1 MIHHAD
7 RSWHRVL
14 EKAFGAFDPEYLK
27 YLQNDTGYFPDRN
40 NFLNAFKT
48 LPLHETKYILFG
60 QDPYPREESAI
71 GYAFIDG
78 KVQKLFS
85 ETGLS
90 KEVNRAT
97 SLRNFMKML
106 LLCEGELKEDFSKEA
121 LAKVD
126 TAKYIQSI
134 HQLRQNF
141 EKNGVLLLNMALVFS
156 SKEESKKHIK
166 AWRGF
171 VREFL
176 KGLHEASADTELIL
190 FGKMAE
196 EVEKLEEAKAFAKH
210 ILPHPYNISF
220 ITDPKARTLFEP
232 MRLLRQSTS
241 SMS

>member
-1 MIHHAD
+1 MIQNAD
-7 RSWHRVL
+7 PSWHGVL
-14 EKAFGAFDPEYLK
+14 EKAFEAFDSDYLH
-27 YLQNDTGYFPDRN
+27 YLQTNSDYFPN
-40 NFLNAFKT
+40 QSNLLNAFKT
-48 LPLHETKYILFG
+48 LPLNKTKYILFG
-60 QDPYPREESAI
+60 QDPYPRVQSAI

-78 KVQKLFS
+78 KVSSIFS
-85 ETGLS
+85 KNGLS

-106 LLCEGELKEDFSKEA
+106 LLCEGDLKDDFSKEA

-126 TAKYIQSI
+126 TSRYIQSI
-134 HQLRQNF
+134 HQLRENF

-171 VREFL
+171 VQNL
-176 KGLHEASADTELIL
+176 LAMLHEEEIELIL

-196 EVEKLEEAKAFAKH
+196 DIEKFEEAKKFKKH

-220 ITDPKARTLFEP
+220 ITDPKAHTLFGS
-232 MRLLRQSTS
+232 MQLLY
-241 SMS
+241 

>member
-1 MIHHAD
+1 MIHSAD
-7 RSWHRVL
+7 PSWHSML
-14 EKAFGAFDPEYLK
+14 EKAFAAFDPEYLA
-27 YLQNDTGYFPDRN
+27 YLQNDTAYFPDRY

-60 QDPYPREESAI
+60 QDPYPRKESAI

-78 KVQKLFS
+78 KVQSLFS
-85 ETGLS
+85 ENGLS

-106 LLCEGELKEDFSKEA
+106 LLCEGELESDFSKEA
-121 LAKVD
+121 LAKID
-126 TAKYIQSI
+126 TSGYIQTI

-141 EKNGVLLLNMALVFS
+141 EKNGVLLLNMALIFS

-171 VREFL
+171 VRMFL
-176 KGLHEASADTELIL
+176 GALHEVAGDTELIL

-196 EVEKLEEAKAFAKH
+196 EVEKLEEAKPFVKH
-210 ILPHPYNISF
+210 VLPHPYNISF
-220 ITDPKARTLFEP
+220 ITNPKAHKLFGP
-232 MRLLRQSTS
+232 MKLLY
-241 SMS
+241 